1 MNSVVTYRGIWAL
14 HEDSLLLITLK
25 KTLCGVGCDKRAGE
39 AGGLRAQRVKQLI
52 ARRRQEP

>member
-1 MNSVVTYRGIWAL
+1 M

-25 KTLCGVGCDKRAGE
+25 KTLCGVGCDEHVGE
-39 AGGLRAQRVKQLI
+39 GGLRALRVKQMI